1 MKKLIA
7 AILLLTIVFALA
19 SCGETKDAELLCE
32 FPLLESFDVFCESE
46 MTVGETQKLTYEI
59 VLKEPF
65 AYSSVYSC
73 NKFTS
78 SDKSVLT
85 VDNEGNVTAV
95 SEGTAII
102 TLGNNYFEKSV
113 EITVSSAIENPPEPP
128 IPLSKHAET
137 PNSNVWIDAAPY
149 TPYHEMA
156 VCEIGG
162 VIGDG
167 YDIFKSDYLP
177 SVDKIEFVHFCHDSE
192 ILIFAVGMPVQSVL
206 VYNAETGK
214 RVMPDDTQLKYELS
228 ALGSLDY
235 GRYILK
241 FYATDRGN
249 GAFANDYI
257 TEVFFIGIE
266 ITDDIPREYPGGYM
280 VDKPVV
286 YLYPTEPT
294 DVTVKYVNEQNLLTT
309 YPKYDGAWRV
319 RADVGG
325 TLTDESGRQYYA
337 LFYDEARTHTVDFK
351 TGFYVTADGAI
362 PFLEEKLALIGL
374 SEREANEF
382 IMFWLPV
389 LERNG
394 QSVVYFEQTAEREA
408 ECPLDVSPA
417 PDSVLRVVIHVKKVD
432 APVEIEAQQ
441 IVPFERRGFT
451 LVEWGGTTY

>member
-7 AILLLTIVFALA
+7 AIMLLTMVFALA
-19 SCGETKDAELLCE
+19 SCGETSGTEATTQTEAATTAT
-32 FPLLESFDVFCESE
+32 ESASE
-46 MTVGETQKLTYEI
+46 AT
-59 VLKEPF
+59 
-65 AYSSVYSC
+65 
-73 NKFTS
+73 
-78 SDKSVLT
+78 
-85 VDNEGNVTAV
+85 TAAT
-95 SEGTAII
+95 TAN
-102 TLGNNYFEKSV
+102 TE
-113 EITVSSAIENPPEPP
+113 EPP
-128 IPLSKHAET
+128 IPFSKHAET
-137 PNSNVWIDAAPY
+137 PKSNVWIDAAPY

-156 VCEIGG
+156 VSEIGG

-177 SVDKIEFVHFCHDSE
+177 SVDKIEFVHFCRDSE

-228 ALGSLDY
+228 ALESLDY

-266 ITDDIPREYPGGYM
+266 ITDDIPREDPGGYF

-309 YPKYDGAWRV
+309 YPKYNGAWRV
-319 RADVGG
+319 HAEAGG

>member
-7 AILLLTIVFALA
+7 AILLLTMVFALA
-19 SCGETKDAELLCE
+19 SCGETSGTEATTTQTEAATTAT
-32 FPLLESFDVFCESE
+32 ESASE
-46 MTVGETQKLTYEI
+46 AATTE
-59 VLKEPF
+59 
-65 AYSSVYSC
+65 A
-73 NKFTS
+73 
-78 SDKSVLT
+78 
-85 VDNEGNVTAV
+85 
-95 SEGTAII
+95 
-102 TLGNNYFEKSV
+102 
-113 EITVSSAIENPPEPP
+113 SSAATTATTEEPP
-128 IPLSKHAET
+128 IPFSKHAET
-137 PNSNVWIDAAPY
+137 PTATVFIDTKPY
-149 TPYHEMA
+149 KPYHEMA
-156 VCEIGG
+156 VSEIGG

-177 SVDKIEFVHFCHDSE
+177 HVDKVEFVHFCRDSE
-192 ILIFAVGMPVQSVL
+192 ILIFATVMPPIQSVM
-206 VYNAETGK
+206 VYNAETGE

-266 ITDDIPREYPGGYM
+266 ITDDIPREDPGGYLIA
-280 VDKPVV
+280 KPVV

-294 DVTVKYVNEQNLLTT
+294 DVTIKFLKEENLLTT
-309 YPKYDGAWRV
+309 YPKYSGGWRV

-337 LFYDEARTHTVDFK
+337 LFYDEARTYEVDFK

-432 APVEIEAQQ
+432 APVDIEPETL
-441 IVPFERRGFT
+441 VPFERRGFT
-451 LVEWGGTTY
+451 IVEWGGTTY